1 MEFLILFNNVRTV
14 TDRTT
19 QPTQH
24 HDNNFC
30 YFILFSVRGK
40 KIILLDPLLKI
51 WTNSQVKVTI
61 MQSYSRTQSL
71 PLNLKWAIAMLY
83 KSQINKVNT
92 AGRLGFEGA
101 TFCLPFEH
109 MTAPPSCVGV
119 DREVAHKTRRKRW
132 KGLPSLLR
140 LRHFLTYGAIFQ
152 WKENSYRW
160 QNEFSPSVVYAGKFI
175 ACTRP
180 QDLFSV
186 VLVLEIKDGEEWIV
200 LHLSWC
206 T

>member
-1 MEFLILFNNVRTV
+1 
-14 TDRTT
+14 
-19 QPTQH
+19 
-24 HDNNFC
+24 
-30 YFILFSVRGK
+30 
-40 KIILLDPLLKI
+40 
-51 WTNSQVKVTI
+51 

-71 PLNLKWAIAMLY
+71 PLNLKWAIVMLY
-83 KSQINKVNT
+83 KSQIIKVNT

-119 DREVAHKTRRKRW
+119 DREVAHKTRPKRW

-140 LRHFLTYGAIFQ
+140 LRHFLTYEAIFQ

>member
-71 PLNLKWAIAMLY
+71 PLNLKWAIVMLY

-92 AGRLGFEGA
+92 AGRLGLKA
-101 TFCLPFEH
+101 Q
-109 MTAPPSCVGV
+109 PSAYHLSTWLHHQAASAST
-119 DREVAHKTRRKRW
+119 EKWHTK
-132 KGLPSLLR
+132 
-140 LRHFLTYGAIFQ
+140 
-152 WKENSYRW
+152 
-160 QNEFSPSVVYAGKFI
+160 
-175 ACTRP
+175 
-180 QDLFSV
+180 
-186 VLVLEIKDGEEWIV
+186 LVLSVEKGFQV
-200 LHLSWC
+200 Y
-206 T
+206 